1 MMIDGSPIHA
11 SQVIR
16 PSVWMLLQASPTKA
30 AIPTKAAVH
39 IACVE
44 TAFSPIE
51 TPSMLDPVTNIQ
63 YAEGQFDV

>member
-1 MMIDGSPIHA
+1 
-11 SQVIR
+11 
-16 PSVWMLLQASPTKA
+16 MLLQASPTMA

-44 TAFSPIE
+44 TAFNPIE